1 MNGIQTQNA
10 GAAVVAFLAGLLA
23 GKGVFGF
30 DAATWTAIVGGVGG
44 AAAAAWGAIAAR
56 KSAVVSTAA
65 AAPEVKEVILDARA
79 PGVRELNAATPSNV
93 KVAP

>member
-30 DAATWTAIVGGVGG
+30 DAATWTAIVGGIGG
-44 AAAAAWGAIAAR
+44 AIAAAWGAIAAR
-56 KSAVVSTAA
+56 KAA
-65 AAPEVKEVILDARA
+65 IVTTVADMPEVRGVTLNPAT
-79 PGVRELNAATPSNV
+79 PGVHELNAATPSNV
-93 KVAP
+93 KVGA